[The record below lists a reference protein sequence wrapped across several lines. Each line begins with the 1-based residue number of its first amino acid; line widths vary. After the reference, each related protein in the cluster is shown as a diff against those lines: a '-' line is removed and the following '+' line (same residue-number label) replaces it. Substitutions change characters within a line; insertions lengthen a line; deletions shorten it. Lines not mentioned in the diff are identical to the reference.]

1 MAGPTPQKR
10 VLPPRERRDATAK
23 RRASSPVQTPAATSS
38 ARRQSTP
45 TQPAESRP
53 KRKYTKRSSF
63 VRIQTPSSRASSTP
77 AAVVEETLPTRLNS
91 NEPLPTLK
99 DKQDRDLNLNEYQS
113 IAESAVLS
121 ASLHRSRMQW
131 LVDGVF
137 QKYWVKPVKRK
148 GVVEAPPNNPD
159 VKSMQK
165 LGIAT
170 ITIEPHTFDAVFYTV
185 RDPAGPQPYQRHAN
199 QHTTKHMIPPQ
210 SPYGATPPP
219 IAFQRSGTHA
229 AAPAPPFNHSPAGP
243 IKASSPSTQ
252 PKPHLPSTPSYPN
265 TPSQPA
271 TPQLNPQPATPQLNH
286 GTQPLPARTDQPGG
300 PIGPPAP
307 AAVSVKQ
314 EEAPRPVSA
323 SLQSTPSVQPPPPA
337 AGSTNAPSSATTPT
351 PGPSQKPS
359 QPPGGKGST
368 TDPVIQMLA
377 ARAASDHKLKELMK
391 IVATSKAS
399 AEQLKEFQAHI
410 DEFNEVVRKQEAER
424 VARNQERSNTERP
437 SNALVPAV
445 SEASKEGKAVPA
457 PSPSTLAQTPK
468 QSPAPTAA
476 QSSVPKPTHGQQRQP
491 PPSPGPAAFP
501 GVIHTFTPA
510 PQRPSGP
517 GGPMGGFMGYPPPP
531 RPEPIVK
538 HIVMELT
545 SIPGSGQSPCQDR
558 WLFPEHAVLEIRYGG
573 LEMICSFFV
582 ERKGSEIL
590 SRQGAGAA
598 ENENSAMRM
607 KWKAEQEYYQ
617 PVTMTVKATNH
628 RTIET
633 IARAAK
639 PLPLVQSYMKNV
651 MDKKERAPTE
661 YLAYQ
666 LPREGS
672 TTAAEGSEP
681 AFVDSGVELGS
692 ESCSED
698 DELKDVYGI

>member
-1 MAGPTPQKR
+1 MAGTTPQKR
-10 VLPPRERRDATAK
+10 VLPPRERRDAAAK
-23 RRASSPVQTPAATSS
+23 RRVSSPVQTPAASSS

-45 TQPAESRP
+45 SQPAESRQ
-53 KRKYTKRSSF
+53 KRKYTKRSSL
-63 VRIQTPSSRASSTP
+63 VRLQTPSSRASSTP
-77 AAVVEETLPTRLNS
+77 AAAVEDTLPTRLNS
-91 NEPLPTLK
+91 NEPLPTMK

-113 IAESAVLS
+113 VAESAVLS

-199 QHTTKHMIPPQ
+199 QHTTKHMIPPH
-210 SPYGATPPP
+210 SPYGVNPPP
-219 IAFQRSGTHA
+219 NAFQRSRTHA
-229 AAPAPPFNHSPAGP
+229 ASPARPFNHSPAVP
-243 IKASSPSTQ
+243 TNASSPPTQ
-252 PKPHLPSTPSYPN
+252 PKPHLPPTPSYPN
-265 TPSQPA
+265 TPSLPT
-271 TPQLNPQPATPQLNH
+271 TPQLSQEPQPS
-286 GTQPLPARTDQPGG
+286 PARTDQPGR
-300 PIGPPAP
+300 PIDLPTPAS
-307 AAVSVKQ
+307 ASIKQ
-314 EEAPRPVSA
+314 EETPRPVSA
-323 SLQSTPSVQPPPPA
+323 PLQSTPSNQPPPPG
-337 AGSTNAPSSATTPT
+337 AGATNAPPSAMAPT
-351 PGPSQKPS
+351 PGPGQKPS
-359 QPPGGKGST
+359 QPAGGKGST

-424 VARNQERSNTERP
+424 VARNQERSNTERS
-437 SNALVPAV
+437 SNAPVPPA
-445 SEASKEGKAVPA
+445 SEAPKEGKAVPA
-457 PSPSTLAQTPK
+457 PAPAPSTPAQTPK
-468 QSPAPTAA
+468 QSPAPTTAH
-476 QSSVPKPTHGQQRQP
+476 SSVPKPAHGQQRQP
-491 PPSPGPAAFP
+491 PPAPGPATFP
-501 GVIHTFTPA
+501 GVIHTFAPA

-517 GGPMGGFMGYPPPP
+517 PGPMGGFMGYPPPP
-531 RPEPIVK
+531 RPEPIIK
-538 HIVMELT
+538 YIVMELT
-545 SIPGSGQSPCQDR
+545 SIPASGQSPCQDR

-590 SRQGAGAA
+590 SRQGGGAA
-598 ENENSAMRM
+598 ENANSAMRM

-617 PVTMTVKATNH
+617 PVTMTVNATNH

-651 MDKKERAPTE
+651 MEKKERAPTE

-672 TTAAEGSEP
+672 MAAVEGSEP